1 MHRATS
7 APTATSAGGT
17 SGGATARTTG
27 GTTATTTAQFKKLL
41 IVPSPLAMRIPSF
54 RGTTPRQIEGVAT
67 STRTPCGE
75 KRVVEKPE
83 CVGKFPPPRRKATH
97 SHRTSSPHGDFSSS
111 RRKDAAFARESFTRA
126 GKKINTRA
134 KENLAARA
142 QIGLYPLL
150 RRRLSP
156 AGLSLATHLVA
167 TETLPQSWGRSGAG
181 EGARGTHRRAWHART
196 HTHTHSL
203 LIGHR
208 RRAPGRG
215 GGERLRGGVLSLLLR
230 RRPLDDADGV

>member
-1 MHRATS
+1 MLTS
-7 APTATSAGGT
+7 L
-17 SGGATARTTG
+17 GAYI
-27 GTTATTTAQFKKLL
+27 KDES
-41 IVPSPLAMRIPSF
+41 VD
-54 RGTTPRQIEGVAT
+54 IE
-67 STRTPCGE
+67 
-75 KRVVEKPE
+75 
-83 CVGKFPPPRRKATH
+83 
-97 SHRTSSPHGDFSSS
+97 DSSS
-111 RRKDAAFARESFTRA
+111 LLGSSSSSHIRDAAAGVIISSFLAGCRAARKTAVYAAPGVVPVVVDILLVRARESFTRA

-196 HTHTHSL
+196 HTHTLTADRAPKKST
-203 LIGHR
+203 GEGR
-208 RRAPGRG
+208 RRATPRGRALVVAPTTSLG
-215 GGERLRGGVLSLLLR
+215 RRGWGLAARSGARLRSIR
-230 RRPLDDADGV
+230 TAARS

>member
-1 MHRATS
+1 MLTS
-7 APTATSAGGT
+7 L
-17 SGGATARTTG
+17 GAYI
-27 GTTATTTAQFKKLL
+27 KDES
-41 IVPSPLAMRIPSF
+41 VD
-54 RGTTPRQIEGVAT
+54 IE
-67 STRTPCGE
+67 
-75 KRVVEKPE
+75 
-83 CVGKFPPPRRKATH
+83 
-97 SHRTSSPHGDFSSS
+97 DSSS
-111 RRKDAAFARESFTRA
+111 LLGYSSSSHIRDAAAGVIISSFLAGCRAARKTAVYAPPGVVPVVVDILLVRARESFTRA

-196 HTHTHSL
+196 HTHSL